1 MIYNGEEVDYI
12 AVIYKQKCN
21 QLLDVF
27 TSIKGYDSFMAAI
40 ENDKDFRVIAI
51 YSGDFIK

>member
-27 TSIKGYDSFMAAI
+27 TSIERYDNFMAAI
-40 ENDKDFRVIAI
+40 ENDEDFKVIAI
-51 YSGDFIK
+51 YVGDFIK